1 MVVGDDRVTGDDT
14 VIGFDTGSGMIVNQ
28 QAPGIVLKTVSYKLD
43 RCYKHHG
50 GEPDHDYMCF
60 YYYYQF

>member
-28 QAPGIVLKTVSYKLD
+28 QAPGIVL
-43 RCYKHHG
+43 
-50 GEPDHDYMCF
+50 
-60 YYYYQF
+60 